1 MKKPVVFAIVCIYIL
16 AIVIVGVFGVKL
28 QVYDQ
33 VIYASQVE
41 CKYLLLDQDTINLV
55 YDNDTNK
62 YNISRYDSS
71 LNRNVMFLYYKENTK
86 FSIYYDIYP
95 DNTTTKSAKVTVS
108 NDTLASVNDE
118 NGIVSV
124 NNLTPEFIASGKK
137 WLIFSVHVTAT
148 DGSDIDAEVNI
159 TFKIQQS
166 TAGTENY

>member
-95 DNTTTKSAKVTVS
+95 DNTTTKSAKVT
-108 NDTLASVNDE
+108 
-118 NGIVSV
+118 
-124 NNLTPEFIASGKK
+124 
-137 WLIFSVHVTAT
+137 
-148 DGSDIDAEVNI
+148 
-159 TFKIQQS
+159 
-166 TAGTENY
+166 